1 MDTPVRPIKIEKEGV
16 YSRWGE
22 RLHPLLTARDVY
34 EILRQIGGP
43 ETSPVPI
50 LLGWFDV
57 PAPGEG
63 AIDSLL
69 ITVED
74 PFPSP
79 H

>member
-57 PAPGEG
+57 PA
-63 AIDSLL
+63 LL
-69 ITVED
+69 RCPVRGGKGRALSTV
-74 PFPSP
+74 F
-79 H
+79 